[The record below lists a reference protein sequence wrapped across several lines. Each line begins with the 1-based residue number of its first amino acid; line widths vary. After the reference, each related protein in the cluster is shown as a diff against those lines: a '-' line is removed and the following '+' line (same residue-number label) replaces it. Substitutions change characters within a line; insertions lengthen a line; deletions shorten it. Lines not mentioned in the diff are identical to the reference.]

1 MHKHNVH
8 VHVHVCTLHV
18 HVHAT
23 CITVIGGVT
32 AAGNEDFRWADGYPA
47 GMQHM
52 ASTLHWGMRYDD
64 NRYYLTSLG
73 R

>member
-1 MHKHNVH
+1 MYMYMQS
-8 VHVHVCTLHV
+8 
-18 HVHAT
+18 
-23 CITVIGGVT
+23 GVSDMNGV
-32 AAGNEDFRWADGYPA
+32 AGAGNEDFRWADGYPA

-64 NRYYLTSLG
+64 NRYYLTGLG